1 MVRSRILI
9 FAGFVCC
16 FCTPSAAR
24 ATATVIDSS
33 GNRMG
38 WEIVSRLNSA
48 GHFPFTGSIVN
59 RHVNADINIA
69 LEYQRWGLFLFKSH
83 DLEQRDSPVNYFQPG
98 VFRSISIT
106 PDIDVRFFFGY
117 VFSQASS
124 FRDPDSDFYAAPVLY
139 WNIGSGFK
147 LENCAL
153 FFDLSSVAKLAN
165 RVKMV
170 WTTGSV
176 SLEAFVWH
184 RWVIRQD
191 RHATSASLAFGLPP
205 LRFSKSAELVLSL
218 SYQGY
223 VTRAK
228 PDFARRDGFL
238 VNLAL
243 ALRG

>member
-1 MVRSRILI
+1 MATHCRTGNAMVRSRILI

-124 FRDPDSDFYAAPVLY
+124 FRDPDSDFTQRRYSTGISAR
-139 WNIGSGFK
+139 
-147 LENCAL
+147 
-153 FFDLSSVAKLAN
+153 DLSLKTAH
-165 RVKMV
+165 
-170 WTTGSV
+170 
-176 SLEAFVWH
+176 F
-184 RWVIRQD
+184 
-191 RHATSASLAFGLPP
+191 
-205 LRFSKSAELVLSL
+205 FSI
-218 SYQGY
+218 
-223 VTRAK
+223 
-228 PDFARRDGFL
+228 
-238 VNLAL
+238 
-243 ALRG
+243 